1 VLAVGLLGLA
11 ACSRA
16 SADDPL
22 GYLAAT
28 KNRIAFV
35 EWNVSSASPSA
46 TRKVT
51 GTATLATIDHEKFT
65 LTTDLAPFT
74 GTLDGSSVALTM
86 ARALDSAT
94 SWTGTLSGSQLTLS
108 YTDGTGTLVTLNLQS
123 ATRSAFSAAII
134 TQQQA
139 LQGRESNSAS
149 NKTEAQLQ
157 ADIDKW
163 AKVVSQDMATL
174 DSEVAAVAAA
184 VPPISA
190 ASSSAEAF
198 RSTAHDALVHAK
210 KHQYGPQICP
220 FADEA
225 TANANSAS
233 GAAGSASAANDRLN
247 ALVATAKKQ
256 ITKLTA
262 DHGSLTSA
270 QAALPSYKP
279 PGVPTDKEVSDFI
292 SSSNSSVTD
301 SVHTGNGASRTA
313 GNKASSAQSDA
324 SEARSVCAQA
334 PQENPSP
341 KPSPS

>member
-1 VLAVGLLGLA
+1 LLGLA

-16 SADDPL
+16 PAADPL
-22 GYLAAT
+22 GYLATT
-28 KNRIAFV
+28 KNRIAFI
-35 EWNVSSASPSA
+35 EWNAASASPSTA
-46 TRKVT
+46 PKKLT

-65 LTTDLAPFT
+65 LTTDLAQFT
-74 GTLDGSSVALTM
+74 GTLDGSAVTLTM
-86 ARALDSAT
+86 AKALDSAT

-123 ATRSAFSAAII
+123 ATRSAFSAAIV

-139 LQGRESNSAS
+139 LEGRESTSAS

-157 ADIDKW
+157 ADIDTW
-163 AKVVSQDMATL
+163 AKIVTDDMATL
-174 DSEVAAVAAA
+174 SSDVAAVAAA

-190 ASSSAEAF
+190 ASTSAEAF
-198 RSTAHDALVHAK
+198 RSTAHDALVHAE

-225 TANANSAS
+225 TSNANSAS
-233 GAAGSASAANDRLN
+233 GAAASASAANDRLN

-256 ITKLTA
+256 ISKLSA
-262 DHGSLTSA
+262 DHGTLTAA

-279 PGVPTDKEVSDFI
+279 KGVPTDKEISDFI
-292 SSSNSSVTD
+292 SSSNASITD
-301 SVHTGNGASRTA
+301 SVHDGNGASRTA
-313 GNKASSAQSDA
+313 GNKATSAQSDA
-324 SEARSVCAQA
+324 SEARSVCAKA

-341 KPSPS
+341 KPSPT